1 MRVIKSIKTTDA
13 ILTSSNIPEDEYPT
27 WVSAASYT
35 ASDKVIYN
43 HKIYEAILTHT
54 GQTTTPDLD
63 QLNWLDLGATNRYRM
78 FDNIISSVS
87 NKIGG
92 IEFTL
97 TPNEVVN
104 GIAFLNLNATT
115 IRVVVTDPTV
125 GVVYDKTVEL
135 TGSSEVIDYYSYFFA
150 PLMDLNN
157 LKLAVF
163 LDLPSNYPTA
173 GISVTISSGAG
184 VVEVGEVVYGV
195 QTTVGRTNYGTAIGI
210 KSYSRKET
218 DEFGNISVVKRKNSK
233 YAEYD
238 IDIDNRFLAS
248 VQRFFSDIDTVPCLF
263 IGNPDMEELIVY
275 GFYNDFKATISFP
288 TVSKCNLR
296 VEGLV

>member
-1 MRVIKSIKTTDA
+1 MRVIKSIVTTDT
-13 ILTSSNIPEDEYPT
+13 ILTSSNIAEDEYPA
-27 WVSAASYT
+27 WVASTSYN
-35 ASDKVIYN
+35 ASNRVIYQ
-43 HKIYEAILTHT
+43 HKIYEAILTHSS
-54 GQTTTPDLD
+54 TTTPDLD
-63 QLNWLDLGATNRYRM
+63 QTNWLSLGATNRYRM
-78 FDNIISSVS
+78 FDNVVS
-87 NKIGG
+87 NVSSRVGG

-115 IRVVVTDPTV
+115 VRVVVTDPTV
-125 GVVYDKTVEL
+125 GVVYDETKEL
-135 TGSSEVIDYYSYFFA
+135 TGSSEVTDYYSYFFA
-150 PLMDLNN
+150 PLVDLNN

-173 GISVTISSGAG
+173 RISVTISSGAG
-184 VVEVGEVVYGV
+184 LVEVGEVVYGV

-238 IDIDNRFLAS
+238 VDIDNRFLAS

>member
-1 MRVIKSIKTTDA
+1 MRVIKSVVTTDA
-13 ILTSSNIPEDEYPT
+13 ILTSSNIPEDEHPA
-27 WVSAASYT
+27 WVSGTSYT
-35 ASDKVIYN
+35 ALDKVIYE
-43 HKIYEAILTHT
+43 HKIYEAILANSSA
-54 GQTTTPDLD
+54 TTPDLD
-63 QLNWLDLGATNRYRM
+63 QTNWLSLGATNRYRM
-78 FDNIISSVS
+78 FDNVISNVS
-87 NKIGG
+87 RRTGG
-92 IEFTL
+92 IQFTL

-115 IRVVVTDPTV
+115 VRVVVTDPTA
-125 GVVYDKTVEL
+125 GIVYDEIKEL
-135 TGSSEVIDYYSYFFA
+135 TGSSEVTDYYSYFFA
-150 PLMDLNN
+150 PLVDLNN

-173 GISVTISSGAG
+173 SISVTISSGVG
-184 VVEVGEVVYGV
+184 LVEVGEVVYGV

-218 DEFGNISVVKRKNSK
+218 DEFGNVSVVKRKNSK

-238 IDIDNRFLAS
+238 VDIDNRFLAS

-275 GFYNDFKATISFP
+275 GFYNEFKATISFP

>member
-1 MRVIKSIKTTDA
+1 MRVIKSVVTTDT

-27 WVSAASYT
+27 WDNGVSYN
-35 ASDKVIYN
+35 ASDRVIYK
-43 HKIYEAILTHT
+43 HKIYEAILANSSA
-54 GQTTTPDLD
+54 TTPDLN
-63 QLNWLDLGATNRYRM
+63 QTNWLSLGATNRYRM
-78 FDNIISSVS
+78 FDNVVS
-87 NKIGG
+87 NVSSRTGG
-92 IEFTL
+92 IQFTL

-115 IRVVVTDPTV
+115 VRVVVTDHTA
-125 GVVYDKTVEL
+125 GVVYDKTKEL
-135 TGSSEVIDYYSYFFA
+135 TGSSEVTDYYSYFFA
-150 PLMDLNN
+150 PLVDLNN

-173 GISVTISSGAG
+173 SISVTISSGNG
-184 VVEVGEVVYGV
+184 VTEVGEVVYGV

>member
-1 MRVIKSIKTTDA
+1 MRVIKSVVTTDA
-13 ILTSSNIPEDEYPT
+13 ILTSSNILEDEYPA
-27 WVSAASYT
+27 WVSGTSYT
-35 ASDKVIYN
+35 ALDKVIYE
-43 HKIYEAILTHT
+43 HKIYEAILANSSA
-54 GQTTTPDLD
+54 TTPDLN
-63 QLNWLDLGATNRYRM
+63 QTNWLSLGATNRYRM
-78 FDNIISSVS
+78 FDNVVS
-87 NKIGG
+87 NVSSRTGG
-92 IEFTL
+92 IQFTL

-125 GVVYDKTVEL
+125 GVVYDETKEL
-135 TGSSEVIDYYSYFFA
+135 AGSSEVTDYYSYFFA
-150 PLMDLNN
+150 PLVDLNN

-173 GISVTISSGAG
+173 SISVTISSGG
-184 VVEVGEVVYGV
+184 GLVEVGEVVYGV

-275 GFYNDFKATISFP
+275 GFYNEFKATISFP